1 MELNDQRIIFRQKN
15 KRTYS
20 QYDVAHV
27 FLFVLM
33 FFCLEQETVVA
44 TSFKS
49 MRILFQVIETLV
61 STH

>member
-49 MRILFQVIETLV
+49 MRILF
-61 STH
+61 H